1 MLYIIEFKSFQLKVY
16 YYDSN
21 KIIGHEVLKIFQ
33 SQGLMNQAHA
43 NQGSLNQA
51 HANQGSLNQAITTKL
66 AAKVK
71 YMPNKGNASMG
82 YLHLM

>member
-16 YYDSN
+16 HYDSN

-33 SQGLMNQAHA
+33 SQGPMNQAHA
-43 NQGSLNQA
+43 NQD
-51 HANQGSLNQAITTKL
+51 SLNQAITPKL

>member
-21 KIIGHEVLKIFQ
+21 KIIGHEVLKIFL
-33 SQGLMNQAHA
+33 SQGPMNQAHA
-43 NQGSLNQA
+43 NQD
-51 HANQGSLNQAITTKL
+51 SLNQAITPKP

-71 YMPNKGNASMG
+71 YVPNKGSSSIG

>member
-21 KIIGHEVLKIFQ
+21 KRIGHKVLKIFR
-33 SQGLMNQAHA
+33 SPGPM
-43 NQGSLNQA
+43 NQA
-51 HANQGSLNQAITTKL
+51 HANQGSLNQAITPKL
-66 AAKVK
+66 ATKVK